1 MRGMLWTLPF
11 VFGMQIARNAS
22 AQSVDTFHDG
32 ALINTFAAGIQVTS
46 SKRSNGDEI
55 LRIRANSDT
64 AQPFIQT
71 KLPATDSKDGKPYVF
86 SLEVGPPAVASDKCG
101 IKPSTILAWSNCFS
115 ARTTQ
120 SAGADLEFVELDRII
135 PESLNLGFRFR
146 AVANVYA
153 QCAYHMPIR
162 AMGGC
167 EIYFEQ
173 GGLRHELMAPPGAL
187 KDIGRF
193 RCAAVQLRNAIWPD
207 GPDNSDM
214 CS

>member
-1 MRGMLWTLPF
+1 MREMLWVLPII
-11 VFGMQIARNAS
+11 FGAQVTSGAN
-22 AQSVDTFHDG
+22 AQSVDTFHGG
-32 ALINTFAAGIQVTS
+32 ALANTFAAGVQATS

-71 KLPATDSKDGKPYVF
+71 KLPATDSKDGKPYAF
-86 SLEVGPPAVASDKCG
+86 WLEVGPPAAASDKCG
-101 IKPSTILAWSNCFS
+101 IKPSTISAWSNCFS

-120 SAGADLEFVELDRII
+120 SLGDDLEFVELDRII
-135 PESLNLGFRFR
+135 PEGLNLGFRFK
-146 AVANVYA
+146 AAANVYA
-153 QCAYHMPIR
+153 QCAYYTPIK

-207 GPDNSDM
+207 GPASADV
-214 CS
+214 CG